1 MHWRCWGLLT
11 LGQGPAGEEDA
22 RQAAAR
28 ELGQLWLA
36 AREEASRE
44 AGLGDGSTRGR
55 QRALVLCS
63 FPTEAAAEHGDAED
77 GAGEGLAKGR
87 WIRATAGGEGR
98 QEAVDSGGGCDALLQ
113 DTGARKGSGR

>member
-1 MHWRCWGLLT
+1 MHWRGWGLLT

-28 ELGQLWLA
+28 ELGRLWLV

-44 AGLGDGSTRGR
+44 AWLCDGSTRGR

-77 GAGEGLAKGR
+77 GAREGLAKGR
-87 WIRATAGGEGR
+87 WIRATAGGER
-98 QEAVDSGGGCDALLQ
+98 WQEGLGDGEASEGGG
-113 DTGARKGSGR
+113 AR